1 MDDGDHDDQ
10 GQLEP
15 EEHPGHRRS
24 CSNYQLGR
32 HHQVPVEGSQGETIK
47 FRRRRVTCFSKLS
60 QNCPKVVPKLSKS
73 GPKVVPKLQAG
84 KLLLQVRG
92 TPQQNDSDHVTIT
105 PRSSNPTL
113 DITKVLQNQN
123 VVLSLNVFLS
133 KKKLWMPDFFFDQ
146 AKKVRGHPS
155 GVLPAASVRFKLIRI
170 FCKGDQF

>member
-47 FRRRRVTCFSKLS
+47 FMWRRVTCFSNLS
-60 QNCPKVVPKLSKS
+60 QNCPKVVPKL
-73 GPKVVPKLQAG
+73 QASN
-84 KLLLQVRG
+84 LLLQVRG
-92 TPQQNDSDHVTIT
+92 TPQQDDSDHVTIT
-105 PRSSNPTL
+105 PRSSNSKL

-155 GVLPAASVRFKLIRI
+155 GVLPAASVRFKLI
-170 FCKGDQF
+170 